1 MPYRWTLVLV
11 VFCVIG
17 PHPGWSAP
25 QASQEPKSE
34 PTPQQPTAQQ
44 LVQEMVEGAL
54 WRANGAHLH
63 WSFREVVRKDGR
75 SETHEICQTDGGD
88 VDRLVAL
95 ENQPLS
101 SEQRRREDQR
111 IQKILADPSEIRK
124 EKQRQREDSEKERR
138 MFEIFPRAF
147 RYEYAGNDG
156 DLVQL
161 KFEPDPQFE
170 PANRQEEVFH
180 HMEGTMWIH
189 PEQKQL
195 ARIDGRLTSQVKFL
209 GGVLGYLEKGGTFS
223 VTLRDVGSG
232 HWEMADLDVKMD
244 GKALLF
250 KTFAVREQK
259 EYGDYWQ
266 VPDSLTLR
274 QAAELLEKRAS
285 AFEQTAVNTSK

>member
-1 MPYRWTLVLV
+1 LV
-11 VFCVIG
+11 
-17 PHPGWSAP
+17 
-25 QASQEPKSE
+25 K
-34 PTPQQPTAQQ
+34 
-44 LVQEMVEGAL
+44 EMVESAL

-124 EKQRQREDSEKERR
+124 EKQRQREDSDKERR

-180 HMEGTMWIH
+180 HMEGTMWID
-189 PEQKQL
+189 PEQKQM
-195 ARIDGRLTSQVKFL
+195 ARIDGRLTSEVKFL

-250 KTFAVREQK
+250 KTFAVREEK
-259 EYGDYWQ
+259 EYGDYRQ
-266 VPDSLTLR
+266 VPDSLTLQ

>member
-1 MPYRWTLVLV
+1 M
-11 VFCVIG
+11 G

-25 QASQEPKSE
+25 QAIEEPKTQ
-34 PTPQQPTAQQ
+34 PTAQQSTTQQPPAQQ
-44 LVQEMVEGAL
+44 LVQEMVESAL
-54 WRANGAHLH
+54 WRRNGVHLH

-88 VDRLVAL
+88 IDRLVATD
-95 ENQPLS
+95 NQPLS
-101 SEQRRREDQR
+101 LEQRRREDQR
-111 IQKILADPSEIRK
+111 IQKILADPSEVRK

-138 MFEIFPRAF
+138 MFEIFPKAF

-156 DLVQL
+156 DLVKL
-161 KFEPDPQFE
+161 KFEPDPQFV

-180 HMEGTMWIH
+180 HMEGTMWIY
-189 PEQKQL
+189 PEQKQM
-195 ARIDGRLTSQVKFL
+195 ARIDGRLTSEVKFL
-209 GGVLGYLEKGGTFS
+209 GGVLGYLNKGGSFS

-232 HWEMADLDVKMD
+232 HWEMADLDVQME

-250 KTFAVREQK
+250 KTFAVQEQK
-259 EYGDYWQ
+259 EYGDYRQ
-266 VPDSLTLR
+266 VPDRLTLQ